1 MAYSSLTR
9 ITIGYGLL
17 AAILCCSLIA
27 HANEENLSN
36 NAQAAG
42 HVSRDAESISF
53 GDKSEPVKAAQKN
66 IRISKITPPEDVP
79 EEPLLAEL
87 LPMVYELQNHLV
99 LDVYPHWAGD
109 LDWQRLRVFY
119 ADNDFQAVWLED
131 TSPTERAARWLD
143 TLQHAA
149 NEGLN
154 SDEYHVKAIQALWT
168 AKRIRS
174 KARLE
179 LLLTDAFFR
188 YSVEVGAGYQYPRVV
203 DNDWYLRGPKV
214 KPIRLLKKALSA
226 ENIYLQL
233 DDLPPPHPGYHRLKM
248 ALKLYEFYASNGR
261 WIKIPRG
268 RTLRLGSWDYQVS
281 LLRQRL
287 LQEGYMLDELPVDEY
302 LYDRELERIV
312 IQYQTTHGLGADGIV
327 GAKTRKALNVSVNE
341 RMNQIRY
348 SMERWRWLPRKLGQ
362 RYVMVNMAGYRL
374 YLVEEGKTTLN
385 MPVII
390 GKLYRSTPAF
400 KDRIRYLEFNPRWN
414 IPTRIAKE
422 DLLPRQV
429 ADENFLKS
437 KNIGVFESWKLGAK
451 EIDMREID
459 WANISLDRFP
469 YRLQQ
474 KPGDFNSLGRVKFM
488 FPNSF
493 SVYLHDTP
501 SKHLFKRSVRTFSSG
516 CIRVSRPVSLAT
528 HLLGKEN
535 GWQASAVRKMINTY
549 ETLRIDLK
557 KSVPI
562 YLLYWTTWVEEDGTV
577 HFRDDVYQRN
587 QRIVSLKSAPK
598 FL

>member
-1 MAYSSLTR
+1 LASSSLKK
-9 ITIGYGLL
+9 IALGHGLL
-17 AAILCCSLIA
+17 ALMLYCPFIV
-27 HANEENLSN
+27 HADDANLFIN
-36 NAQAAG
+36 LPAT
-42 HVSRDAESISF
+42 ESASQNDESVLF
-53 GDKSEPVKAAQKN
+53 DVKSEQVKTAQQN
-66 IRISKITPPEDVP
+66 IRAAEIAPPEEIP
-79 EEPLLAEL
+79 EEPLLPEL
-87 LPMVYELQNHLV
+87 APLVYELQNHLV
-99 LDVYPHWAGD
+99 LDVYPHWAVD
-109 LDWQRLRVFY
+109 LDWKRLRSFY
-119 ADNDFQAVWLED
+119 AEKAFQTVWLED
-131 TSPTERAARWLD
+131 ESLTEKAARWLD

-154 SDEYHVKAIQALWT
+154 PHEYHVEAIQSLWT

-188 YSVEVGAGYQYPRVV
+188 YSVEVAAGYQYPRVV

-226 ENIYLQL
+226 DNIYLQL

-248 ALKLYEFYASNGR
+248 ALKLYEFYASNGH

-268 RTLRLGSWDYQVS
+268 RILRLGSWDYQVS

-327 GAKTRKALNVSVNE
+327 GAKTRKALNVTVNE

-348 SMERWRWLPRKLGQ
+348 SMERWRWLPRNLGQ

-422 DLLPRQV
+422 DLLPQQV
-429 ADENFLKS
+429 EDENFLKS
-437 KNIGVFESWKLGAK
+437 KNIGIFESWKPGAK
-451 EIDMREID
+451 EIDTSEID

-535 GWQASAVRKMINTY
+535 GWQASSVRKMINTY

-587 QRIVSLKSAPK
+587 QRIVSLKSVPK